1 MPHQAAAD
9 TKSAM
14 EASAMKLD
22 GMPECAIPKL
32 MHTGDDSHREDI
44 IERVKDRVS
53 QRNFGVWLRDS
64 APLHLAQ
71 NSPFVR
77 CLLQEKCLHLS

>member
-1 MPHQAAAD
+1 
-9 TKSAM
+9 M

-53 QRNFGVWLRDS
+53 QRNFGV
-64 APLHLAQ
+64 
-71 NSPFVR
+71 
-77 CLLQEKCLHLS
+77 